1 VVDPHDLNCGGW
13 LIDPVHDPIG
23 TAPRD
28 PVTTQLPRE
37 RLANS
42 MWVLEK
48 RSEHELNDRG
58 GDLRPKTGE
67 ISLRRGSD
75 G

>member
-1 VVDPHDLNCGGW
+1 
-13 LIDPVHDPIG
+13 
-23 TAPRD
+23 
-28 PVTTQLPRE
+28 
-37 RLANS
+37 